1 MSDTTQDTDMQD
13 MPENGLTSILKS
25 LIDNTDRDCIEMGQI
40 FDVFEHRGF
49 GPLLIAPTVLVILPT
64 GAIPGV
70 PAICG
75 VFIFLISI
83 QILFGKKTPWLPKKL
98 KSLSFSKDRFRNGFK
113 NVKPY
118 TQKIDT
124 YLSNR
129 LEFLAESDVAKRLI
143 AFAAVL
149 MSIAITFIGFI
160 PMLPALFGMPILFL
174 ALGLSTKDGILI
186 GLGFLGAICV
196 SLGFLYFMS

>member
-1 MSDTTQDTDMQD
+1 MSQKKSDA
-13 MPENGLTSILKS
+13 GLTNILKS
-25 LIDNTDRDCIEMGQI
+25 LIDDTDEDCIRMGQV
-40 FDVFEHRGF
+40 FKVFEHRGF

-75 VFIFLISI
+75 VFILLISV

-98 KSLSFSKDRFRNGFK
+98 KSISFSKDKFKNGFK
-113 NVKPY
+113 KVKPY
-118 TQKIDT
+118 TEKIDT

-129 LEFLAESDVAKRLI
+129 FEFLAESELAKRCV

-149 MSIAITFIGFI
+149 MSIAITFMGFI
-160 PMLPALFGMPILFL
+160 PMLPALFGVPILLL
-174 ALGLSTKDGILI
+174 ALGLSARDGILI
-186 GLGFLGAICV
+186 GLGFVSAACV
-196 SLGFLYFMS
+196 SAGFLYFMG